1 MDNALGEELETML
14 SHSFN
19 EKTVNCE
26 DACTIVVINL
36 ALYLLIG
43 L

>member
-1 MDNALGEELETML
+1 ML
-14 SHSFN
+14 SHSLN
-19 EKTVNCE
+19 GKTVDCE
-26 DACTIVVINL
+26 GACTIVVINL